1 MVENIFAV
9 GLRLTKLFLN
19 KNSCKTLFMLK
30 QRESQTS
37 VILLKT
43 RTNFLYSSPQSKFN
57 VVWKETVILDVLKQ
71 AVIISKLDVLT
82 NARIC
87 CQRRKIL

>member
-9 GLRLTKLFLN
+9 GLRLVKLFLN